1 MSGKSYECDLW
12 TRTVDEC
19 NSRTLNTSRVT
30 INNEMHVQVNT
41 IFHLLSTPQNYSA
54 VSIAT
59 SVLRSITYLKTLEG
73 RIANTLANNS
83 QDLWMELDMK
93 RRDHE
98 TLIEYQTKGAIIRSK
113 SRWYNEGEKN
123 TKYFLSLEKRHC
135 KQGTITQLRIN
146 ENKLVQSD
154 REILYECET
163 FYKNLY
169 RSKTQ
174 VSDFPEDFFP
184 PTRELLNDEKRSSCE
199 GQLTA
204 KECLEALKDMAAGK
218 SPGTDGLP
226 CEFYMVFWEDIGETL
241 TSAFHFSYEICNLT
255 ISQRRGIVKV
265 IPKKDS
271 DPVLI
276 KNWRPWTLLNCDYKI
291 ASKAIAKRIKTALPE
306 LISDDQTGFIK
317 TRCISDNIR
326 TLDSVIKY
334 TGNKKIPGLL
344 LFLDFEKAFDTLEW
358 SFINKTLQHFG
369 FGPSLSS
376 WVRLFYCNIESC
388 VLNNGWT
395 SNFFNLSRGVRQGCP
410 LSPYLFILS
419 VEILAEAIRNKSEIR
434 GIKIQDTEFK
444 SSQYADDTTLILD
457 GSEQS
462 LSLRFLW

>member
-276 KNWRPWTLLNCDYKI
+276 KNWRP
-291 ASKAIAKRIKTALPE
+291 
-306 LISDDQTGFIK
+306 
-317 TRCISDNIR
+317 
-326 TLDSVIKY
+326 
-334 TGNKKIPGLL
+334 
-344 LFLDFEKAFDTLEW
+344 
-358 SFINKTLQHFG
+358 
-369 FGPSLSS
+369 
-376 WVRLFYCNIESC
+376 
-388 VLNNGWT
+388 
-395 SNFFNLSRGVRQGCP
+395 
-410 LSPYLFILS
+410 
-419 VEILAEAIRNKSEIR
+419 
-434 GIKIQDTEFK
+434 
-444 SSQYADDTTLILD
+444 
-457 GSEQS
+457 
-462 LSLRFLW
+462 